1 MRQADLWRDYLRSL
15 QRSAEGS
22 AVKFKRK
29 TLVIA
34 LLVGFFSVST
44 AQASAPTFNQF
55 KMEPKAF
62 AKQIVKSPVQFKC
75 LVQLWTWESHWN
87 HLAKNKVPVYQ
98 VRNGKRVALHA
109 FGIAQLL
116 GEKSKK
122 PYIQIQKGLR
132 YIESRHGTPCKAM
145 KFHLRH
151 NWY

>member
-1 MRQADLWRDYLRSL
+1 M

-29 TLVIA
+29 VLVIA
-34 LLVGFFSVST
+34 FLVGLFSVTT
-44 AQASAPTFNQF
+44 AQASAPTMNQF

-62 AKQIVKSPVQFKC
+62 AKQIVGDHVQFNC

-116 GEKSKK
+116 GETSRL

-132 YIESRHGTPCKAM
+132 YIESRYSTPCRAM
-145 KFHLRH
+145 KWHLRH